1 MLQRWSTCS
10 RSRAKLALR
19 SLVCPSFLSS
29 GSPPHRP
36 FAPTDAEDHASATR
50 LLSSAAAYEDALRL
64 QPAPAPAKPGD
75 TQAQRRHMAL
85 RSQATMAYYK
95 ARMIAVRRHVP
106 ILAVVCGAKAR
117 ARRGRRAMRASLSI
131 CCRRSPVRPRRSCS
145 HVASGLTG
153 TYRCGRRPR
162 LIARHVRGRRAR
174 PPHPP
179 PTDAPSPIQTDAL
192 ARAILDI
199 GKALLR
205 PAPPS
210 SQRTT
215 GAGTGSQG
223 AGSQPGGKPAP
234 ASRPAVDPRRAR
246 DAVDYLRRAYAL
258 VEKAEERD
266 AAVAEG
272 RQGDGVVGAGA
283 RAGLAA
289 VKVGDPVAFVAAPPC

>member
-1 MLQRWSTCS
+1 MRV
-10 RSRAKLALR
+10 
-19 SLVCPSFLSS
+19 SLN
-29 GSPPHRP
+29 
-36 FAPTDAEDHASATR
+36 
-50 LLSSAAAYEDALRL
+50 
-64 QPAPAPAKPGD
+64 
-75 TQAQRRHMAL
+75 
-85 RSQATMAYYK
+85 
-95 ARMIAVRRHVP
+95 
-106 ILAVVCGAKAR
+106 
-117 ARRGRRAMRASLSI
+117 I
-131 CCRRSPVRPRRSCS
+131 CCRRSQVRPRRSRS

-205 PAPPS
+205 PAPSS
-210 SQRTT
+210 SQRTA
-215 GAGTGSQG
+215 GAATGSQG

-266 AAVAEG
+266 AAAAEG
-272 RQGDGVVGAGA
+272 RQGDGVAGAGA
-283 RAGLAA
+283 RAGLTA
-289 VKVGDPVAFVAAPPC
+289 VKVGGRAPFMIMSPY